1 MPGPAVVAPAGLVPE
16 DGMASSTI
24 MRAIVTPDRASECV
38 RVVRSVAEWAAEQRD
53 IVGVAIVGSW
63 AREQARMDSDLDL
76 VILTDDR
83 ERYLSDGAWARAV
96 LGEPAEL
103 IRTQR
108 WGPLTERR
116 VALPSGLEIE
126 FGFVPPGWASVD
138 PVDPGTARVVADRC
152 SPLLDPQGAFTRLIS
167 AVGDPER
174 RLGGMP
180 MRRSGHPSP

>member
-1 MPGPAVVAPAGLVPE
+1 
-16 DGMASSTI
+16 
-24 MRAIVTPDRASECV
+24 MRAMVTPDRASECV
-38 RVVRSVAEWAAEQRD
+38 RIVRSVAEWATEQSD

-63 AREQARMDSDLDL
+63 ARDQARMESDLDL

-83 ERYLSDGAWARAV
+83 ERYLSDGAWVRAA

-138 PVDPGTARVVADRC
+138 PVDPGTARVVADGC
-152 SPLLDPQGAFTRLIS
+152 SPVHDPLGAFTRLIA
-167 AVGDPER
+167 AVGGP
-174 RLGGMP
+174 
-180 MRRSGHPSP
+180 